1 MKKWM
6 LAAMLAALLIVLC
19 GCTTID
25 EALGKIGDDIEASQM
40 QESSAADAAGDW
52 GFVVTLRERATTL
65 FMESFPE
72 AKVTDASVAT
82 RSNIGE
88 RVIVTLSYEL
98 NGKKGEYGF
107 DYERTNAGEY
117 ELKRYGGG
125 VNSGDL

>member
-6 LAAMLAALLIVLC
+6 LAAMLAALMIVLC

-52 GFVVTLRERATTL
+52 GFVVTLRERATNL

-72 AKVTDASVAT
+72 AKVTDAAVAT

-107 DYERTNAGEY
+107 DYERTSEGEY